1 MKTYQEFLNESFEGI
16 DVKKVAAEIA
26 DLIDIEGWTASAAKA
41 SFKKRTGKEV
51 KGRSKDDV
59 SNALRG
65 WK

>member
-1 MKTYQEFLNESFEGI
+1 MKTYKEFITEAFEDI

-26 DLIDIEGWTASAAKA
+26 DLIDVEGWSASTAKA
-41 SFKKRTGKEV
+41 SFKKRTGKTV
-51 KGRSKDDV
+51 QGRSKDDV

>member
-1 MKTYQEFLNESFEGI
+1 MKTYNQFLTEATSAV

-26 DLIDIEGWTASAAKA
+26 DLIDVEGWSVASAKA
-41 SFKKRTGKEV
+41 AFKNRTGQSV